1 MGKNVFVSNARM
13 NIIVRLKSP
22 DENVQ
27 LEQPFCHLI
36 QSFTVVVVQFLS
48 IFDRP
53 TTNVH
58 VI

>member
-1 MGKNVFVSNARM
+1 M

-36 QSFTVVVVQFLS
+36 QSFAVVVIVQFLS